1 MPDDFALEA
10 QRLRDLGVDP
20 ELVRR
25 AADALAVS
33 LRAGGKLLT
42 LGNGGSAADAQHV
55 AAELVG
61 RFERERPALAAVAL
75 TVDSS
80 ALTAIGN
87 DYGFDQIFSRQVE
100 ALGRPGD
107 VLLAISTS
115 GSSAN
120 VLRAVSVAR
129 DRGLT
134 TIGLCGKPGCPLCEQ
149 VDIPLVARAERT
161 ASVQEI
167 HLTIEHSLC
176 RALEHELYDP
186 DPRAGTAVP
195 GSVVTL
201 DELLVLRASWAGAR
215 RTVVWT
221 NGVFDLVHVGHLASL
236 RAARA
241 LGDVLVVGINSDDAV
256 RRLKGPARP
265 VVGERE
271 RAELLSALR
280 PVDYVVVFDQDTP
293 EQILDQVRPD
303 VACKGADYGGPDGK
317 PIPERAVVEAHGGRV
332 AILPM
337 LDGYSTTRIVEELN
351 HAGA

>member
-1 MPDDFALEA
+1 MADDFALEA
-10 QRLRDLGVDP
+10 QRLRDRGVDP
-20 ELVRR
+20 DAVRR
-25 AADALAVS
+25 AAHALAVS

-61 RFERERPALAAVAL
+61 RFERERPALGAIAL

-87 DYGFDQIFSRQVE
+87 DYGFEQVFARQVE

-120 VLRAVSVAR
+120 VLCAVHAAR
-129 DRGLT
+129 ERGVV
-134 TIGLCGKPGCPLCEQ
+134 TIGLCGRLGCPLCEEC
-149 VDIPLVARAERT
+149 DIALVAEAGRT

-167 HLTIEHSLC
+167 HLCIEHALC
-176 RALEHELYDP
+176 RMLEHELYDP
-186 DPRAGTAVP
+186 QPRAGTAVP
-195 GSVVTL
+195 GSVVVV
-201 DELLVLRASWAGAR
+201 DELSTLRASWAGAG

-241 LGDVLVVGINSDDAV
+241 LGDVLVVGINSDAAV
-256 RRLKGPARP
+256 RRLKGPGRP

-293 EQILDQVRPD
+293 EQILEQVKPD
-303 VACKGADYGGPDGK
+303 IACKGADYGGPDGK
-317 PIPERAVVEAHGGRV
+317 PIPERAIVEAYGGRV
-332 AILPM
+332 EILPM
-337 LDGYSTTRIVEELN
+337 VDGYSTTQIVQELS
-351 HAGA
+351 HADT

>member
-1 MPDDFALEA
+1 MADDFASEE
-10 QRLRDLGVDP
+10 QRLRDRGVDP
-20 ELVRR
+20 DAVRR
-25 AADALAVS
+25 AAHALAVS

-55 AAELVG
+55 SAELVG

-87 DYGFDQIFSRQVE
+87 DYGFEQVFSRQVE

-115 GSSAN
+115 GSSEN
-120 VLRAVSVAR
+120 VLRAVRVAR
-129 DRGLT
+129 ERGMVT
-134 TIGLCGKPGCPLCEQ
+134 VGLCGRPGCPLCEACD
-149 VDIPLVARAERT
+149 VALVAQAERT

-167 HLTIEHSLC
+167 HLMIEHAIC
-176 RALEHELYDP
+176 RMLEHELYDP
-186 DPRAGTAVP
+186 DPQAGTAVP
-195 GSVVTL
+195 GSVVDL
-201 DELLVLRASWAGAR
+201 DELLVLRSSWAGAG

-221 NGVFDLVHVGHLASL
+221 NGVFDLIHVGHLASL

-241 LGDVLVVGINSDDAV
+241 LGDVLVVGINSDAAT
-256 RRLKGPARP
+256 RRLKGLGRP

-280 PVDYVVVFDQDTP
+280 PVDYVVVFCQDTP
-293 EQILDQVRPD
+293 EQILDRVRPD
-303 VACKGADYGGPDGK
+303 VACKGADYGGPYGK
-317 PIPERAVVEAHGGRV
+317 PIPERAIVEAYGGRIE
-332 AILPM
+332 ILPIV
-337 LDGYSTTRIVEELN
+337 DGYSTTRIVEELG
-351 HAGA
+351 HADA